1 MTGRARRGK
10 GTKLGEGVGLVRIGC
25 QQSLSLL
32 SLSSLSLSGPLH
44 TNVVHENVA
53 SRKSHST
60 DLVCLKDFSHQFYFP
75 RFSDAMKELE
85 LLSDRISA
93 MSENDVS
100 FDDSSFNPTA
110 EATTSTPGRKSC
122 RLKLEDSIQ
131 QDSRCKCLK
140 TFFDVIYATTVV
152 SFYGGYAVEI

>member
-1 MTGRARRGK
+1 
-10 GTKLGEGVGLVRIGC
+10 
-25 QQSLSLL
+25 
-32 SLSSLSLSGPLH
+32 
-44 TNVVHENVA
+44 
-53 SRKSHST
+53 
-60 DLVCLKDFSHQFYFP
+60 
-75 RFSDAMKELE
+75 MKELE

-100 FDDSSFNPTA
+100 FDDASQVSFNPTA

-152 SFYGGYAVEI
+152 SFYGGYAVET